1 VSVSAQPEP
10 KVFAGEA
17 VQKFHRE
24 TLVWDCLSLYYIL
37 DEFYAQQSLDGGVN
51 VVNATFGTE
60 DEWETVIR
68 NFEQGLQKIEKSPLL
83 KLALCADDI
92 LQAKKQ
98 GKLAIVIGTQGSS
111 FIEKELY
118 RVELLYR
125 LGLRICGLAYTG
137 GTLHADG
144 CGERRDAGVSFL
156 GRDLIDIVN
165 RLPMWLD
172 ISHCGHRTRAEAVQ
186 LARAPVCTHSN
197 AYGLNPNDRNTT
209 DETAKAIVAKGGMLG
224 VCGLAKTVWPQD
236 ATLKHIV
243 DHIDYYSKL
252 IGPQNVGFGCDFVAA
267 YKASGVIL
275 PASKRWRTLRPDV
288 FGTVD
293 EFLTLSYPEG
303 LAQIR
308 ELPNLTQTLFD
319 RKYSESEIA
328 GIMGANWLRVFKQW
342 VG

>member
-1 VSVSAQPEP
+1 MNKVAQPAP
-10 KVFAGEA
+10 KVFSRDAA
-17 VQKFHRE
+17 KRFHQE
-24 TLVWDCLSLYYIL
+24 TLVWDCLSLYYII
-37 DEFYAQQSLDGGVN
+37 DEFYAQQSLEGGVN

-60 DEWETVIR
+60 EDWETVLR
-68 NFEQGLQKIEKSPLL
+68 NFEQGLQKIDQSPLL
-83 KLALCADDI
+83 KLALCAQDI
-92 LQAKKQ
+92 LDAQAE

-111 FIEKELY
+111 FVEKELY

-156 GRDLIDIVN
+156 GRELIDIVN

-172 ISHCGHRTRAEAVQ
+172 LSHCGHRTREEAVV

-197 AYGLNPNDRNTT
+197 AYGLNPNDRNTK

-236 ATLKHIV
+236 ATLARIV
-243 DHIDYYSKL
+243 DHIDYYAKL
-252 IGPQNVGFGCDFVAA
+252 IGPENVGFGCDFVAA

-293 EFLTLSYPEG
+293 EFLTLSYPDG
-303 LAQIR
+303 LTQIR

-319 RKYSESEIA
+319 RKYTEAQIA
-328 GIMGANWLRVFKQW
+328 GIMGGNWLRTFRTL

>member
-1 VSVSAQPEP
+1 MSAVAQPAP
-10 KVFAGEA
+10 KVFAGDKA
-17 VQKFHRE
+17 KAFHQS
-24 TLVWDCLSLYYIL
+24 TLVWDCLSLYYLI
-37 DEFYAQQSLDGGVN
+37 DEPYAQQALEGGVN
-51 VVNATFGTE
+51 VANVTFGTE
-60 DEWETVIR
+60 DEWETVLR
-68 NFEQGLQKIEKSPLL
+68 NFELGLQKIEKSPLL
-83 KLALCADDI
+83 ALALTADDI
-92 LQAKKQ
+92 LKAKAA

-144 CGERRDAGVSFL
+144 CGEVRDAGVSFL
-156 GRDLIDIVN
+156 GRELIDIVN

-172 ISHCGHRTRAEAVQ
+172 LSHCGHRTRAEAVK

-197 AYGLNPNDRNTT
+197 AYGLNANDRNTT

-236 ATLKHIV
+236 ATLKHIA
-243 DHIDYYSKL
+243 DHIDYYTKL
-252 IGPQNVGFGCDFVAA
+252 IGAENVGFGCDFVAA
-267 YKASGVIL
+267 YKASGQIL

-303 LAQIR
+303 LTQIR

-319 RKYSESEIA
+319 RKYSEAQVA
-328 GIMGANWLRVFKQW
+328 GIMGGNWFRTFKTL